1 MAGAKLAVSLAGK
14 LKNLLGVKGFAQM
27 GGLPGVQQIARE
39 GLVSGGYSA
48 GMTALNQLMSGEGIN
63 IPEILAYGAAD
74 TLTGGL
80 SVAGVRALRGNKG
93 FKRTQI
99 KDPKTGKITTVKEL
113 QRSNLEV
120 PANIAASFI
129 TPMAVDS
136 MLGKTQG
143 AAQAQEQQVTAQQVQ
158 RALMNND
165 PNLLAGAYM
174 PYTNFQAQGGPSG
187 SAMMRQLANDMG
199 TGTMNDP
206 TFNANAMAIMG
217 L

>member
-1 MAGAKLAVSLAGK
+1 MDTVADQAV
-14 LKNLLGVKGFAQM
+14 
-27 GGLPGVQQIARE
+27 
-39 GLVSGGYSA
+39 
-48 GMTALNQLMSGEGIN
+48 GIVP
-63 IPEILAYGAAD
+63 IQRQE
-74 TLTGGL
+74 
-80 SVAGVRALRGNKG
+80 
-93 FKRTQI
+93 
-99 KDPKTGKITTVKEL
+99 KITTVKEL

-199 TGTMNDP
+199 TKSTKQIKTEQVMAKHRKKWASKR
-206 TFNANAMAIMG
+206 NAKSK
-217 L
+217 